1 MRKPS
6 LPKSEKLSR
15 SLSKTPS
22 PRKRLPSRLPRLSQ
36 PTRLRNS
43 KRFKIALLL
52 AAISAAVVAAIDVV
66 AVVVTAVVVA
76 VAAIDP
82 VVMVSADH
90 AVMVSAEVAAIDP
103 ELPFPQ
109 LVRMARSSTFQEALK
124 SVVDVVVRMLLKES
138 LVRKL
143 IHSIVMT
150 ALVVADVVTR
160 RVATER
166 ATGARMPK
174 LLRMP

>member
-1 MRKPS
+1 M
-6 LPKSEKLSR
+6 
-15 SLSKTPS
+15 
-22 PRKRLPSRLPRLSQ
+22 
-36 PTRLRNS
+36 
-43 KRFKIALLL
+43 A
-52 AAISAAVVAAIDVV
+52 

-82 VVMVSADH
+82 VVMGSADH

-109 LVRMARSSTFQEALK
+109 LVETARSSTFQEQLK

-138 LVRKL
+138 PVRKL
-143 IHSIVMT
+143 THSIVKT

-166 ATGARMPK
+166 ATGARIPK
-174 LLRMP
+174 LPRKL